1 MADSTGAVKTL
12 QQIVADFRNKNV
24 TFMAAG
30 IAYNAFVSLAPLLL
44 LLLFV
49 TSVIGTE
56 LERRIVAFVRG
67 ALPGPIGDT
76 FATVFQEGSGYASAS
91 VVGIVILLWGTLKI
105 FRGLDTAFSEI
116 YETEAENS
124 LVDQLIDG
132 TVALVALVLALV
144 ATVGA
149 TALFARFSGII
160 PYAGLLS
167 PLIVVA
173 GLVLAF
179 TPMFYRFPDT
189 DVQWRT
195 VLPGVVFAAVGWALL
210 QSLFQVYLTFSSGTA
225 GDVFGGVLVVVTWL
239 YFSGLVLLTG
249 AVVNAVLGGHAS
261 GKAGGVGRAAAG
273 YETTRED
280 DLPPE
285 RFGNYLLGLRADV
298 TDRAGATRPTVGDDG
313 VERYPAPDGDVHVVE
328 QTNRDGDTQQ
338 WAVSVRWETPL
349 DRADDA
355 VPTETAD
362 RRRGRDG
369 PDDTAQ
375 AGD

>member
-1 MADSTGAVKTL
+1 MADSTGAVQTL
-12 QQIVADFRNKNV
+12 EQIVADFGNKNV

-56 LERRIVAFVRG
+56 LERRIVELAQG

-91 VVGIVILLWGTLKI
+91 VVGIVVLLWGTLKI

-116 YETEAENS
+116 YETEQENS
-124 LVDQLIDG
+124 FLDQLIDG
-132 TVALVALVLALV
+132 MVALIALVLALV
-144 ATVGA
+144 ATIGA
-149 TALFARFSGII
+149 TVLFARFSGLV

-189 DVQWRT
+189 DVEWRH

-225 GDVFGGVLVVVTWL
+225 GGVFGGVLVVVTWL

-249 AVVNAVLGGHAS
+249 AVINAVLGGHSS

-285 RFGNYLLGLRADV
+285 QFGNYLLGLRSDL
-298 TDRAGATRPTVGDDG
+298 TDRAGANRPTVGDDG
-313 VERYPAPDGDVHVVE
+313 VRRYPAPDGDVHVIE

-338 WAVSVRWETPL
+338 WAVSVRWEAPL
-349 DRADDA
+349 DETDDA

-362 RRRGRDG
+362 RRRRRGG
-369 PDDTAQ
+369 ADDSTH